1 MQANPGNSGTGT
13 HEQRRY
19 RGVSVLLRLV
29 GWWAARLQH
38 LLHQVEADSRFA
50 LILGNGEV
58 VEKIEVAHVGA
69 VGVAVL
75 VHQPFPL
82 RGVRVAGADVLG
94 LQML

>member
-1 MQANPGNSGTGT
+1 MQDALGK
-13 HEQRRY
+13 HLAVIA
-19 RGVSVLLRLV
+19 RGLSSPPAWLV
-29 GWWAARLQH
+29 GWRAARLQH

-50 LILGNGEV
+50 LLLGNGEV
-58 VEKIEVAHVGA
+58 VEKIEVAHEGA

-82 RGVRVAGADVLG
+82 RGVRVAGPDVLG